1 MIDQNCFN
9 GKAALT
15 VQQGNLDE
23 MVQLWFREEPDWQ
36 SSEQFHASMYSNRLT
51 IKWCWHG
58 LIV

>member
-51 IKWCWHG
+51 I
-58 LIV
+58 